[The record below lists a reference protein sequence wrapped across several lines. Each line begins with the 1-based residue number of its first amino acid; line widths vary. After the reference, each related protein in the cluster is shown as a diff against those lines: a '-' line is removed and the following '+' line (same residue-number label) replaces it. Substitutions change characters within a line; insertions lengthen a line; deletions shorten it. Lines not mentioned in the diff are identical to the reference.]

1 VSSKRRSPKSPSAAT
16 TATSGRPGSVPGFRP
31 VPGRPARTRTSFEEG
46 ERIWVGVDV
55 GGERADSAVVWVNES
70 LHVGVE
76 TWSGDAAVLEV
87 AAFVAELAEEFTIVE
102 AVVDPWRA
110 GQMAQEWELRG
121 IPAVAF
127 PQSDSRMIP
136 ASERLYD
143 AVVHQ
148 RLTHPDD
155 PELNEHVHAAIA
167 KHSRRGWR
175 LDKPDRASK
184 IDAVVAL
191 AMAVERHAYQPE
203 PVKVV
208 GWL

>member
-1 VSSKRRSPKSPSAAT
+1 
-16 TATSGRPGSVPGFRP
+16 
-31 VPGRPARTRTSFEEG
+31 
-46 ERIWVGVDV
+46 
-55 GGERADSAVVWVNES
+55 
-70 LHVGVE
+70 
-76 TWSGDAAVLEV
+76 
-87 AAFVAELAEEFTIVE
+87 
-102 AVVDPWRA
+102 
-110 GQMAQEWELRG
+110 MAQEWEQRG

-155 PELNEHVHAAIA
+155 PDLNTHVHAAIA

-175 LDKPDRASK
+175 LDKPDRSSN

-191 AMAVERHAYQPE
+191 AMAVERQAYRPE
-203 PVKVV
+203 PVEVV